1 MFRFGPIGDLLR
13 WILELIYRVIPNY
26 GWAVIVF
33 TLLIRILLLPFDIK
47 SKRSMKRTAAIQPQL
62 DALNKKYANDRE
74 KLAQKQQELY
84 RREKINPLS
93 GCLPMLLSMLILF
106 PMFYVMREIS
116 DEEIITQVLSIKEAL
131 DSGVQGFKPALQ
143 PFLWIKNVFQP
154 DSFMSTVLP
163 ADSTVLQTITK
174 ASGAI
179 TAEMIETAKT
189 FLDSEAYQSWALA
202 NGNEI
207 VYTGMMLFW
216 TIKIPK
222 VMNGLFIL
230 PVLSAVSQFLSS
242 KIMNAGQSGAQNE
255 QAAATNKMMKWF
267 FPLFSL
273 WICAS
278 STAGFALYWVASNL
292 IQMIEQFLLGK
303 WIDHSDK
310 KKQQQNEL
318 SKEA

>member
-13 WILELIYRVIPNY
+13 WILELIYKVIPNY

-33 TLLIRILLLPFDIK
+33 TVLIRVLLLPLDIK
-47 SKRSMKRTAAIQPQL
+47 SKRSLKRTAAIQPQL

-84 RREKINPLS
+84 RKEKINSLS

-116 DEEIITQVLSIKEAL
+116 DEEIIMQVLSIKEAL
-131 DSGVQGFKPALQ
+131 EAGVQDFKPVLQ

-163 ADSTVLQTITK
+163 ANSSALATITK
-174 ASGAI
+174 ASGAV
-179 TAEMIETAKT
+179 TTEMIDAAKA
-189 FLDSEAYQSWALA
+189 FLDSEAYQTWALA
-202 NGNEI
+202 NGNET
-207 VYTGMMLFW
+207 VYTGLMLFW
-216 TIKIPK
+216 TINIPK
-222 VMNGLFIL
+222 VFNGLFIL
-230 PVLSAVSQFLSS
+230 PVLAAASQFLST
-242 KIMNAGQSGAQNE
+242 KLMNNGQPAQNE
-255 QAAATNKMMKWF
+255 QAASTNKMMKWF

-292 IQMIEQFLLGK
+292 VQMIEQFLVGK
-303 WIDHSDK
+303 WIDHSEMK
-310 KKQQQNEL
+310 KEQKNEL

>member
-1 MFRFGPIGDLLR
+1 MFRFGPIGDFLR

-33 TLLIRILLLPFDIK
+33 TLVIRLCLLPFDIK
-47 SKRSMKRTAAIQPQL
+47 SKRSLKRTAAIQPQL
-62 DALNKKYANDRE
+62 DAINKKYANDRE

-84 RREKINPLS
+84 RREKINPMS

-116 DEEIITQVLSIKEAL
+116 DEEIVYQVLSIKEAL
-131 DSGVQGFKPALQ
+131 EAGIQDFKPALQ

-163 ADSTVLQTITK
+163 ASSNTLATITK
-174 ASGAI
+174 ASGQV
-179 TAEMIETAKT
+179 TTEMIETAKA
-189 FLDSEAYQSWALA
+189 FLDSEAYQTWALA
-202 NGNEI
+202 NGNEV

-222 VMNGLFIL
+222 VFNGLFIL
-230 PVLSAVSQFLSS
+230 PLLSAASQFFSS
-242 KIMNAGQSGAQNE
+242 KIMNAGQKPQNE
-255 QAAATNKMMKWF
+255 QAQSTNKMMQWF

-273 WICAS
+273 WICAT

-292 IQMIEQFLLGK
+292 IQIVEQFLLGK
-303 WIDHSDK
+303 WIDHSEK
-310 KKQQQNEL
+310 KKNEQKEL

>member
-1 MFRFGPIGDLLR
+1 MFRFGPIGDFLR

-33 TLLIRILLLPFDIK
+33 TLVIRLCLLPFDIK
-47 SKRSMKRTAAIQPQL
+47 SKRSLKRTAAIQPQL
-62 DALNKKYANDRE
+62 DAINKKYANDRE

-84 RREKINPLS
+84 RREKINPMS

-116 DEEIITQVLSIKEAL
+116 DEEIVYQVLSIKEAL
-131 DSGVQGFKPALQ
+131 EAGIQDFKPALQ

-163 ADSTVLQTITK
+163 ASSNTLATITK
-174 ASGAI
+174 ASGQV
-179 TAEMIETAKT
+179 TTEMIEAAKA
-189 FLDSEAYQSWALA
+189 FLDSEAYQTWALA
-202 NGNEI
+202 NGNEV
-207 VYTGMMLFW
+207 VYSGMMLFW
-216 TIKIPK
+216 TINIPR
-222 VMNGLFIL
+222 VFNGLFIL
-230 PVLSAVSQFLSS
+230 PLLSAASQFFSS
-242 KIMNAGQSGAQNE
+242 KLLNAGQKPQNE
-255 QAAATNKMMKWF
+255 QAQSTNKMMQWF

-273 WICAS
+273 WICAT

-292 IQMIEQFLLGK
+292 IQIVEQFLLGK

-310 KKQQQNEL
+310 KKNEQKEL

>member
-1 MFRFGPIGDLLR
+1 M
-13 WILELIYRVIPNY
+13 V
-26 GWAVIVF
+26 
-33 TLLIRILLLPFDIK
+33 
-47 SKRSMKRTAAIQPQL
+47 SMPASSTA
-62 DALNKKYANDRE
+62 
-74 KLAQKQQELY
+74 
-84 RREKINPLS
+84 
-93 GCLPMLLSMLILF
+93 
-106 PMFYVMREIS
+106 
-116 DEEIITQVLSIKEAL
+116 
-131 DSGVQGFKPALQ
+131 
-143 PFLWIKNVFQP
+143 
-154 DSFMSTVLP
+154 
-163 ADSTVLQTITK
+163 LQTITK

-179 TAEMIETAKT
+179 TTEMIETAKT

>member
-1 MFRFGPIGDLLR
+1 MFRFGPIGDVLR
-13 WILELIYRVIPNY
+13 WILELIYQVIPNY

-33 TLLIRILLLPFDIK
+33 TLLIRVLLLPFDIK

-93 GCLPMLLSMLILF
+93 GCLPVLLSMLILF

-131 DSGVQGFKPALQ
+131 DAGIQDFKPVLQ

-154 DSFMSTVLP
+154 DSFMATVLP
-163 ADSTVLQTITK
+163 ADSSALATITK
-174 ASGAI
+174 ASG
-179 TAEMIETAKT
+179 TVTTEMIDTAKA
-189 FLDSEAYQSWALA
+189 FLDSEAYQAWALA
-202 NGNEI
+202 NGNET

-216 TIKIPK
+216 TIRIPK

-242 KIMNAGQSGAQNE
+242 KLMNAGQSAQNE

-303 WIDHSDK
+303 WIDHSEMK
-310 KKQQQNEL
+310 KKNEL

>member
-1 MFRFGPIGDLLR
+1 
-13 WILELIYRVIPNY
+13 
-26 GWAVIVF
+26 
-33 TLLIRILLLPFDIK
+33 
-47 SKRSMKRTAAIQPQL
+47 
-62 DALNKKYANDRE
+62 
-74 KLAQKQQELY
+74 
-84 RREKINPLS
+84 
-93 GCLPMLLSMLILF
+93 MLILF

-131 DSGVQGFKPALQ
+131 ESGVTNFKPALQ

-163 ADSTVLQTITK
+163 ADSTALQTITK

-179 TAEMIETAKT
+179 TTEMIDTAKA
-189 FLDSEAYQSWALA
+189 FLDSEAYQTWA
-202 NGNEI
+202 NGNET

-230 PVLSAVSQFLSS
+230 PVLSSVSQFLSS
-242 KIMNAGQSGAQNE
+242 KLMNAGQSTSQNE
-255 QAAATNKMMKWF
+255 QTAATNKMMKWF

-292 IQMIEQFLLGK
+292 IQMAEQFLLGK
-303 WIDHSDK
+303 WIDHTDNK
-310 KKQQQNEL
+310 KKQNEL